1 MELALSLEK
10 LNYEKLLKLW
20 DVADK
25 HGDPQAPHWIEDNLL
40 DDQVAD
46 IKKAADYVSQLRR
59 IGRDGHG
66 VWHWDY
72 ELYQNEIPYRTFQ
85 YATGGGDGA
94 VDGVGG

>member
-25 HGDPQAPHWIEDNLL
+25 HGDPHAPHWIEDNLL

-72 ELYQNEIPYRTFQ
+72 ELHQNEIPYRTFQ

-94 VDGVGG
+94 VGGVGG